1 MAQCFNVLTRKTIVK
16 LFCGKDT
23 SKTVNIISVK
33 KPSET
38 FLQSDNCIARKENPI
53 KGKGINGFTV
63 IGHLIIWP
71 MLNFCGFKREFHWMF
86 CKNSPKRDEQILM
99 KWKTGSPID
108 VNFIRQ
114 MLCVFVEAE
123 TVQAKDLFYLILIG
137 NSSRV
142 APAWPVGSLALFLYA
157 NVKSGKNRQWQ
168 FRKVPRRSA
177 KHFGT
182 L

>member
-71 MLNFCGFKREFHWMF
+71 MLNFCGFKREFH
-86 CKNSPKRDEQILM
+86 
-99 KWKTGSPID
+99 
-108 VNFIRQ
+108 
-114 MLCVFVEAE
+114 
-123 TVQAKDLFYLILIG
+123 
-137 NSSRV
+137 
-142 APAWPVGSLALFLYA
+142 
-157 NVKSGKNRQWQ
+157 
-168 FRKVPRRSA
+168 
-177 KHFGT
+177 
-182 L
+182 